1 MPGMIS
7 SSTAPPHSSPRADPD
22 PKQPEL
28 PTADSRGLARFR
40 SGWLGERPL
49 VGIDIGTA
57 AIKLIE
63 LRRGRGGI
71 ALGKIAISGTP
82 GEALSGGALTNSIAA
97 AGALREALRAN
108 RVRCRRAAL
117 AVGGPKARAQCEAV
131 PAESFESEEALRAY
145 VERTAASQIDSDV
158 EFAALDYQTVAAP
171 SGGPGTVM
179 WASSGGAE
187 VDWAR
192 QAAALAGCVAA
203 LVEPRACSLVNAYL
217 FNHQPED
224 GRASLLLHAGARWL
238 TLALVL
244 NGRLLYSRDVPLA
257 RDGEAEGP
265 PAAESIL
272 GALRPHLHA
281 LAGRAAPSKIAL
293 LVMSGAPR
301 ADQCGERIH
310 RETGLMVQQ
319 MEPFRR
325 IKHPVDGPEGEL
337 VRESGP
343 LFSVAVGL
351 ALRRFEK
358 L

>member
-1 MPGMIS
+1 MFS
-7 SSTAPPHSSPRADPD
+7 NSTPPPHSSPIGDPD
-22 PKQPEL
+22 SKQSTVS
-28 PTADSRGLARFR
+28 TADSRGLARFR
-40 SGWLGERPL
+40 PGWFGERTL

-57 AIKLIE
+57 AIKLVE
-63 LRRGRGGI
+63 LRRSGSCI
-71 ALGKIAISGTP
+71 ALSKIAIAETP

-97 AGALREALRAN
+97 AGALRETLRAH
-108 RVRCRRAAL
+108 RFRCRRAAL
-117 AVGGPKARAQCEAV
+117 AVGGTKARAQCEAV
-131 PAESFESEEALRAY
+131 PAEPFESEEALRTY

-158 EFAALDYQTVAAP
+158 DFAALDYQTVAAP
-171 SGGPGTVM
+171 SGGRGTVM

-192 QAAALAGCVAA
+192 QAAALAGRVPV

-244 NGRLLYSRDVPLA
+244 DGLLLYSRDVPLPQA
-257 RDGEAEGP
+257 RAVEGP
-265 PAAESIL
+265 DAASVL

-281 LAGRAAPSKIAL
+281 LAGRSAPAKIEL
-293 LVMSGAPR
+293 LVMSGAAR
-301 ADQCGERIH
+301 ADHCGEEIH
-310 RETGLMVQQ
+310 RDSGLMVQQ

-325 IKHPVDGPEGEL
+325 IKHPAEGPDGEL
-337 VRESGP
+337 VREWGP